1 MQIGLMVPAQ
11 FGLNWERWLHI
22 LELAERLD
30 FHSVFRSDHYFS
42 GAQEDSLEAYVSLAV
57 AAQVT
62 ERVRFG
68 PMVSPVTFR
77 HPVDVGRMAAQID
90 ILSGGRFVL
99 GVGAGW
105 PAPEY
110 EAYGL
115 PSPPLGER
123 FDRLAEALEVMRA
136 LWRAGTHSFAGRY
149 YQLHNVDCLPKPA
162 HGRPEVL
169 IGGAG
174 ERRTL
179 RLVAE
184 QANEWN
190 AVNLGPDQV
199 RHKIAVL
206 ERHCQDVDRDPA
218 EIRHSVDLFALIGP
232 SDDVV
237 RNATRR
243 YMSMFGAGEA
253 ESVDD
258 FLPVAEDRGVL
269 VGSSDRVVQHLG
281 ELSEAGIH
289 EVIFQHLLMD
299 DDAVPQYLASEIM
312 PQVNAF

>member
-22 LELAERLD
+22 VELAERLD

-62 ERVRFG
+62 ERIRFG

-90 ILSGGRFVL
+90 LLSGGRFVM

-123 FDRLAEALEVMRA
+123 FDRLAEAIEVMQS
-136 LWRAGTHSFAGRY
+136 LWRPGTHSFSGRY
-149 YQLHNVDCLPKPA
+149 YQLRDVNCLPKPA
-162 HGRPEVL
+162 AGRPDLL

-184 QANEWN
+184 HANEWN
-190 AVNLGPDQV
+190 AVNLGPEFGGPESKRQGTRVQRGPFDGSGPCGRPTPV
-199 RHKIAVL
+199 EGVEGL
-206 ERHCQDVDRDPA
+206 E
-218 EIRHSVDLFALIGP
+218 DL
-232 SDDVV
+232 
-237 RNATRR
+237 NRR
-243 YMSMFGAGEA
+243 QGEA
-253 ESVDD
+253 GVGEH
-258 FLPVAEDRGVL
+258 EWKRGPA
-269 VGSSDRVVQHLG
+269 R
-281 ELSEAGIH
+281 
-289 EVIFQHLLMD
+289 
-299 DDAVPQYLASEIM
+299 
-312 PQVNAF
+312 